1 MKSCVFAGTFDP
13 FTVGHADTVE
23 KSLKIFDEVIISV
36 AENRN
41 KKTVFSVEER
51 REMIESVYKGEKR
64 VRVVVWDGVIV
75 DLLKRENTPFYV
87 RGVRNTGDFEYER
100 ADFYASRDL
109 SADMITVFLPSEQRH
124 LHISSTLVKNC
135 IAFQKDFSAYVPR
148 EVGEYIAKRRR
159 LCPKT

>member
-1 MKSCVFAGTFDP
+1 MRKCIFAGTFDP

-23 KSLKIFDEVIISV
+23 KSLKLFDEVIISV

-41 KKTVFSVEER
+41 KKCLFTIEER
-51 REMIESVYKGEKR
+51 KEMIEAVYRKEKR
-64 VRVVVWDGVIV
+64 VRVLVWDGVIV

-100 ADFYASRDL
+100 ADFYASRDI
-109 SADMITVFLPSEQRH
+109 SADMITIFLPSEQRH

-135 IAFQKDFSAYVPR
+135 IAFEKDFSAYVPE
-148 EVGEYIAKRRR
+148 EVSEYIERSQCLHK
-159 LCPKT
+159 K